1 MQIIHARQ
9 ALTPDGWKDD
19 IAVTVGDDGRIAQ
32 IGPQF
37 GAADSTV
44 GLLLPAPVNLHSHA
58 FQRAMAG
65 LSEARSP
72 NPADSFWTWRE
83 LMYRFLTHLTPD
95 DVEVIA
101 AQVFMEMLENGYAA
115 VAEFHYL
122 HHAPGGTAYANPAE
136 MSARIIAAAK
146 RVGLGLTL
154 LPVLY
159 QYGGCDQRPLSGGQ
173 LRFGNTPD
181 SYANLLNAIQG
192 DTPDFTPDFTLGVAP
207 HSLRATSPE
216 ALRDIANL
224 RPDAPIHIHIA
235 EQQAEVDEVLA
246 HRGARPVEWL
256 LDHAALSPRW
266 CAIHATQMTAAE
278 TTALAQSG
286 TIAGLCP
293 ITESNLGD
301 GIFNGT
307 EFLGAG
313 GSFGVGSDS
322 NIHITLF
329 EELRVLE
336 YSQRLRHKSRAA
348 LARPDASTGHVLYTG
363 ALKGG
368 ARAAGR
374 NSGAL
379 APGLWA
385 DMVALATDNA
395 FMCNRKGDKALDTA
409 IFGGHGPA
417 SITDVWSAGRHKVQS
432 GQHRDHAAI
441 TRDFCATMAALH
453 ARL

>member
-9 ALTPDGWKDD
+9 ALTPEGWKDD
-19 IAVTVGDDGRIAQ
+19 IAVTLGDDGRIAEIAPQ
-32 IGPQF
+32 IGT
-37 GAADSTV
+37 ADCTV

-72 NPADSFWTWRE
+72 NPADSFWTWRD

-101 AQVFMEMLENGYAA
+101 AQVFMEMLENGYGA

-122 HHAPGGTAYANPAE
+122 HHALGGTAYADPAE
-136 MSARIIAAAK
+136 MSARIIAAAN

-173 LRFGNTPD
+173 LRFGNTPE
-181 SYANLLNAIQG
+181 SYANLLNAITPG
-192 DTPDFTPDFTLGVAP
+192 APDFILGVAP

-216 ALRDIANL
+216 ALRDIAAL

-235 EQQAEVDEVLA
+235 EQVAEVDEVQA

-256 LDHAALSPRW
+256 LDNAALSPRW
-266 CAIHATQMTAAE
+266 CAIHATQMTEGE
-278 TTALAQSG
+278 TTALAKSG

-307 EFLGAG
+307 EFLAAG
-313 GSFGVGSDS
+313 GGFGVGSDS

-348 LARPDASTGHVLYTG
+348 LARPNASTGHVLYIG
-363 ALKGG
+363 ALAGG

-395 FMCNRKGDKALDTA
+395 FLCNRKGDMALDTA
-409 IFGGHGPA
+409 IFAGHGP
-417 SITDVWSAGRHKVQS
+417 SCITDVWSAGRHKVQG
-432 GQHRDHAAI
+432 GQHRDHASI
-441 TRDFCATMAALH
+441 TRDFCATMAALQ